1 MNFHQ
6 TFYACG
12 QWGSGQC
19 AMVKIYPTSGQ
30 IYGGASKRFVCGPV
44 VIIGEKDWG
53 LGRPRV
59 AMHR

>member
-1 MNFHQ
+1 
-6 TFYACG
+6 
-12 QWGSGQC
+12 
-19 AMVKIYPTSGQ
+19 MVKIYPTSGQ